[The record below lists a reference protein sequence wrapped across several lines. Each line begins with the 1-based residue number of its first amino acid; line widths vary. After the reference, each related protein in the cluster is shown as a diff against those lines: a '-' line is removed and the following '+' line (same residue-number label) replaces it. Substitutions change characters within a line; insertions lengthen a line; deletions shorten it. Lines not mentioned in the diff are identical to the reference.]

1 MKSIIAFVLG
11 ATLIGVSSGVIAD
24 SRSYNVATNVATF
37 NEENGL
43 WGNPC
48 PVVYGLNK
56 PCDQEV
62 LTFMQENMLY
72 N

>member
-1 MKSIIAFVLG
+1 MKSIVAFVLG
-11 ATLIGVSSGVIAD
+11 ATIVGVSSGVIASD
-24 SRSYNVATNVATF
+24 VDTY

>member
-1 MKSIIAFVLG
+1 MKSIVAFVLG
-11 ATLIGVSSGVIAD
+11 ATIVGISSGVIASD
-24 SRSYNVATNVATF
+24 VDTY

-43 WGNPC
+43 WENPC

-72 N
+72 K

>member
-11 ATLIGVSSGVIAD
+11 ATIVGFSSGVIASD
-24 SRSYNVATNVATF
+24 VDTY

>member
-1 MKSIIAFVLG
+1 MKSILAFIFGAVLV
-11 ATLIGVSSGVIAD
+11 GVSSGVMAND
-24 SRSYNVATNVATF
+24 VETY
-37 NEENGL
+37 NEENGY

>member
-11 ATLIGVSSGVIAD
+11 ATIVGVSSGVMAD
-24 SRSYNVATNVATF
+24 VDTY

-62 LTFMQENMLY
+62 LTFNEENGY
-72 N
+72 WN

>member
-1 MKSIIAFVLG
+1 MKSILAFIFGAVLV
-11 ATLIGVSSGVIAD
+11 GVSSGVIAND
-24 SRSYNVATNVATF
+24 IETF
-37 NEENGL
+37 NEENGY

>member
-1 MKSIIAFVLG
+1 MKSIVAFVLG
-11 ATLIGVSSGVIAD
+11 ATIVGVSSGVMASD
-24 SRSYNVATNVATF
+24 VDTY
-37 NEENGL
+37 NEENGY

>member
-11 ATLIGVSSGVIAD
+11 ATIVGFSSGVIASD
-24 SRSYNVATNVATF
+24 VDTY

-56 PCDQEV
+56 PCDEEV

>member
-1 MKSIIAFVLG
+1 MKSIVAFVLG
-11 ATLIGVSSGVIAD
+11 ATIVGVSSGVIASD
-24 SRSYNVATNVATF
+24 IDTF
-37 NEENGL
+37 NEENGY

-48 PVVYGLNK
+48 PVVYGVDK

-62 LTFMQENMLY
+62 EIFMEENMLY

>member
-1 MKSIIAFVLG
+1 MKSIVAFVLG
-11 ATLIGVSSGVIAD
+11 ATIVGVSSGVIASD
-24 SRSYNVATNVATF
+24 IDTF
-37 NEENGL
+37 NEENGY

-56 PCDQEV
+56 PCDRDV
-62 LTFMQENMLY
+62 AIFMEENMLY